1 MTEENQNAI
10 VDELHALNLNLQELI
25 NVLKYN
31 AKDTQPDRGE
41 VAPKF
46 YESATAR
53 ILQYNESHTTG
64 GK

>member
-41 VAPKF
+41 VAPASF
-46 YESATAR
+46 ESSTIK
-53 ILQYNESHTTG
+53 ILQNSGLRTTG